1 MTQNKKDSDDE
12 KNNLIDI
19 NDILQEKKK
28 EIRPMKKEISSENT
42 DNVAYPSSF
51 LPKKKPVEMHEN
63 IHAKDRD
70 NLAYLRPYFL
80 YREKEQRRR
89 SVTLE
94 EREFIRDCLDGK
106 KRKAGEWLETEL
118 NQVWNSITLHVHK
131 KVFISA
137 DVVQKYRYE
146 GDIVDHLDYQ
156 LTVDVDAYT
165 TKVAQ
170 IFVSAYWG
178 YDTQKWRS
186 TPRAEKGNKERARIA
201 DYRFLPEENLR
212 RYVRAKGIFIERL
225 EDVALN
231 AEKEALEQIE
241 KRIWQNPLYDY
252 VRARRQKGGTDLF

>member
-1 MTQNKKDSDDE
+1 MTNKNSDDE

-19 NDILQEKKK
+19 NDLLQEKKK
-28 EIRPMKKEISSENT
+28 EIKPMEKEIPSENT
-42 DNVAYPSSF
+42 DNVFYPSSF
-51 LPKKKPVEMHEN
+51 LPKKKPVEKHEN
-63 IHAKDRD
+63 IHATDRD
-70 NLAYLRPYFL
+70 NLALFRPYFL
-80 YREKEQRRR
+80 HRENEQRRR

-106 KRKAGEWLETEL
+106 KRKMGEWLETEL
-118 NQVWNSITLHVHK
+118 NQVWNSITLHAHK
-131 KVFISA
+131 NAFISA

-156 LTVDVDAYT
+156 LTVDVDTYT
-165 TKVAQ
+165 RQ
-170 IFVSAYWG
+170 VSLLFASTYFG
-178 YDTQKWRS
+178 YDAKKSSKFVEEKNKSQKQ
-186 TPRAEKGNKERARIA
+186 IA
-201 DYRFLPEENLR
+201 QYRFLPEENLR

-231 AEKEALEQIE
+231 VEKEALEQIE